1 MPPQFEGSPHI
12 DTENVAPFYGL
23 SLGDFTGGAICV
35 ESGLARSNA
44 PSWRWQTGPPTARG
58 ALTLT
63 RGSLLRS
70 RAEPRPLGP
79 RSAAPE
85 PLRGANHSAQ
95 LAAFDHAGGPLEVTS
110 VDTRGR
116 LGKID
121 GRYPHWVA
129 PHVGERYSV
138 IYYVSNGPV
147 VPQGP
152 AVLCGEEM
160 PDQ

>member
-1 MPPQFEGSPHI
+1 M
-12 DTENVAPFYGL
+12 
-23 SLGDFTGGAICV
+23 
-35 ESGLARSNA
+35 
-44 PSWRWQTGPPTARG
+44 
-58 ALTLT
+58 
-63 RGSLLRS
+63 
-70 RAEPRPLGP
+70 
-79 RSAAPE
+79 
-85 PLRGANHSAQ
+85 
-95 LAAFDHAGGPLEVTS
+95 TS

-160 PDQ
+160 PDE